1 MICSCRS
8 QPRSLLRF
16 SFSSP
21 SGSKRN
27 FVATTSGL
35 DLALLADFDDP
46 RFEVMRAQRHGLDQR
61 VMPRSR
67 QREDSHVMGRDR
79 NQITNANQ
87 TVLYGVTKNSS
98 KAKTVQ
104 PAKA

>member
-1 MICSCRS
+1 MQVPAAQLAQVLLQ
-8 QPRSLLRF
+8 QPQRVEAQLRRHRI
-16 SFSSP
+16 
-21 SGSKRN
+21 G
-27 FVATTSGL
+27 V

-46 RFEVMRAQRHGLDQR
+46 RFEVMRAQRQGLDPGVR
-61 VMPRSR
+61 PRSR

-87 TVLYGVTKNSS
+87 AVLYGVTKNSS